1 MMISDS
7 TREPI
12 RRILRRPAVTAAT
25 GIPPSTL
32 YRLIRDGRFPR
43 PIPLGSRSVGWLQ
56 REVDDWL
63 ERQGAL
69 RKLAS

>member
-1 MMISDS
+1 MISES
-7 TREPI
+7 TLESV

-56 REVDDWL
+56 SEIDDWL

-69 RKLAS
+69 REVAS